1 MRVHFGIVLCCFA
14 FWTEPAPAQWAP
26 DATAR
31 IVVPFAAGGP
41 GDILMR
47 ILAEHITG
55 KTAQKIIVEIATYR
69 RGQHHRHGGGPR
81 DRRRTRDDIAA
92 RRKFISYQ
100 CQISKSSSCLTIL

>member
-1 MRVHFGIVLCCFA
+1 MRVHFGIVFCCFA

-26 DATAR
+26 DATVR

-55 KTAQKIIVEIATYR
+55 KTAQKIIVESRPGAGR
-69 RGQHHRHGGGPR
+69 RVRSVRQ
-81 DRRRTRDDIAA
+81 
-92 RRKFISYQ
+92 
-100 CQISKSSSCLTIL
+100 